1 MASGSRAKRK
11 RKEKFQKTLILL
23 CTGLI
28 LFLVALSAA
37 ITLGEEHG
45 LPMPDW
51 NEIQSWFGFRPIVP
65 TLPQD
70 AQDASTRIHFLDVG
84 QGDSVLLEENGCF
97 GLIDAGVPEAG
108 PSIVQYL
115 QQAGVKKLDFV
126 LMTHPHA
133 DHIGGMKAVLE
144 SFAVDRMILPDFE
157 KAPMATS
164 KVFLDLLDTIERL
177 GIPAETAQPG
187 AEYPLGGG
195 TLRVISTGVKTD
207 NLNDISIV
215 TMFETPE
222 LRFLASG
229 DAERAVEKSVLD
241 SGQKI
246 RADLYKAGHHGSST
260 SNTKAF
266 LEAVRPRV
274 VVISCGKDNSY
285 GHPNAAALEAFDS
298 VLAQVYRTD
307 HNGTVIAY
315 VDQQGNLQIAVS
327 KETNSMGAA

>member
-1 MASGSRAKRK
+1 MASNSRTKRK
-11 RKEKFQKTLILL
+11 RKEKFQKTLIGL

-45 LPMPDW
+45 FPMPDW
-51 NEIQSWFGFRPIVP
+51 NEIQSWFGFEPIVP
-65 TLPQD
+65 TLPQE
-70 AQDASTRIHFLDVG
+70 AEGASTKIHFIDVG
-84 QGDSVLLEENGCF
+84 QGDSVLIENDGSF

-108 PSIVQYL
+108 HAIVQYL
-115 QQAGVKKLDFV
+115 QQTGVEKLDFV

-144 SFAVDRMILPDFE
+144 AFPVDKMILPDFE

-164 KVFLDLLDTIERL
+164 KVFLELLDTIDRL
-177 GIPAETAQPG
+177 RIPAETAQEG

-195 TLRVISTGVKTD
+195 TMRVISTGVKTD

-215 TMFETPE
+215 TMFETPD

-229 DAERAVEKSVLD
+229 DAERAVEKSILE
-241 SGQKI
+241 SGVPI
-246 RADLYKAGHHGSST
+246 RADLFKAGHHGSST

-266 LEAVRPRV
+266 VQAVQPRA

-285 GHPNAAALEAFDS
+285 GHPNAAALESFDS

-307 HNGTVIAY
+307 QSGTVIAY
-315 VDQQGNLQIAVS
+315 VDAESNMQIAVS
-327 KETNSMGAA
+327 K